1 MYQLCR
7 KSRPLAL
14 ILELR
19 EFLTGHPSTRIHP
32 PRRRLHHPLDWHTI
46 KLVTQLLLAAPA
58 TKFLTM
64 RSEPGSRRARR
75 RRRKA
80 EVPMVKGDGAE
91 AEVVAVLV
99 EETVAT
105 AGDVVEA
112 VIGGIG
118 GTGVDTG
125 EVVGVVTENLM
136 RRERIDHVEGD
147 YKEI

>member
-1 MYQLCR
+1 
-7 KSRPLAL
+7 
-14 ILELR
+14 
-19 EFLTGHPSTRIHP
+19 
-32 PRRRLHHPLDWHTI
+32 
-46 KLVTQLLLAAPA
+46 
-58 TKFLTM
+58 
-64 RSEPGSRRARR
+64 
-75 RRRKA
+75 
-80 EVPMVKGDGAE
+80 MVKGDGAE